1 MSRFEA
7 PKQLLEYTLNMYSK
21 YIDNLD
27 IDNLISLIKS
37 DLDIAN
43 SHKEDSVIH
52 DVMQLLVDECG
63 QEVVNDIILSPD
75 NQYLLY
81 AGVIF
86 DDHVD
91 ITKDQI
97 AELEFSTAVFTNGVT
112 VYSPILP
119 NYAFSY
125 LKVNGIVDLTRVKNL
140 GDSNLLYKL
149 NNASCTVKL
158 STALKTISSKS
169 FKHAAETNIE
179 YDGTIEEFSELINL
193 HWAMWPPRLRA
204 ELKESLEYRKILCS
218 DGVWEYKAWRSR

>member
-27 IDNLISLIKS
+27 MNNLISLIKS
-37 DLDIAN
+37 DSDIA
-43 SHKEDSVIH
+43 SVHKEYSVIH

-63 QEVVNDIILSPD
+63 QDVVNDIVLSPD
-75 NQYLLY
+75 NQYSLY

-97 AELEFSTAVFTNGVT
+97 SELEFSTAVFTNGVT
-112 VYSPILP
+112 VYSPMLP
-119 NYAFSY
+119 RYAFSY
-125 LKVNGIVDLTRVKNL
+125 LKVNGVVDLTRVQIL
-140 GDSNLLYKL
+140 DDLNLLYKI
-149 NNASCTVKL
+149 NSSCTVKL
-158 STALKTISSKS
+158 STALKTISPKS
-169 FKHAAETNIE
+169 FKHTPTTTRVE
-179 YDGTIEEFSELINL
+179 YNGTIKEFSELIST
-193 HWAMWPPRLRA
+193 HWAMWPPRLRS

-218 DGVWEYKAWRSR
+218 DGVWEYEAWRSR

>member
-1 MSRFEA
+1 MSRFELS
-7 PKQLLEYTLNMYSK
+7 KQELTHILNLYSE

-27 IDNLISLIKS
+27 IDNFISSIKS
-37 DLDIAN
+37 DTSIIKIKD
-43 SHKEDSVIH
+43 DSAIH

-63 QEVVNDIILSPD
+63 KQIVNDIILSPD
-75 NQYLLY
+75 NQYSLY

-125 LKVNGIVDLTRVKNL
+125 LKVNGVVDLTRVKTL
-140 GDSNLLYKL
+140 EDSNLLYK
-149 NNASCTVKL
+149 SSSTCTVKL
-158 STALKTISSKS
+158 STALKTISPKA
-169 FKHAAETNIE
+169 FKHVTGTNIE
-179 YDGTIEEFSELINL
+179 YDGTIKEFSELIST

-204 ELKESLEYRKILCS
+204 ELKESLEYREILCS
-218 DGVWEYKAWRSR
+218 DGIWEYSAWRSR

>member
-1 MSRFEA
+1 MSRFKA

-27 IDNLISLIKS
+27 IDNFISSIKS
-37 DLDIAN
+37 DLDITDG
-43 SHKEDSVIH
+43 HKEDSVIH

-63 QEVVNDIILSPD
+63 QDIVNDIVLSPD
-75 NQYLLY
+75 NQYSLY

-97 AELEFSTAVFTNGVT
+97 SELEFSTAVFTNGVT
-112 VYSPILP
+112 VHSPMLP
-119 NYAFSY
+119 RYAFSY
-125 LKVNGIVDLTRVKNL
+125 LKVNGIVDLTRVQIL
-140 GDSNLLYKL
+140 DDSNLLYK
-149 NNASCTVKL
+149 SSSVCTVKL
-158 STALKTISSKS
+158 STALKTISPKA
-169 FKHAAETNIE
+169 FKHVMGTNIE
-179 YDGTIEEFSELINL
+179 YDGTIKEFSELISI

-204 ELKESLEYRKILCS
+204 ELKESLEYSEIFCS

>member
-7 PKQLLEYTLNMYSK
+7 PKQLLKYTLNVYSK

-43 SHKEDSVIH
+43 GHKEDSVIH

-63 QEVVNDIILSPD
+63 QDIVNDIVLSPD
-75 NQYLLY
+75 NQYSLY

-97 AELEFSTAVFTNGVT
+97 SELEFSTAVFTNGVT
-112 VYSPILP
+112 VHSPMLP
-119 NYAFSY
+119 RYAFSY
-125 LKVNGIVDLTRVKNL
+125 LKVNGIVDLTRVQIL
-140 GDSNLLYKL
+140 DDLNLLYKI
-149 NNASCTVKL
+149 NSSCTVKL
-158 STALKTISSKS
+158 STALKTISPKA
-169 FKHAAETNIE
+169 FKHVTGTNIE
-179 YDGTIEEFSELINL
+179 YDGTIKEFSELISL
-193 HWAMWPPRLRA
+193 HWAMWPARLRA
-204 ELKESLEYRKILCS
+204 ELKESLEYREILCS
-218 DGVWEYKAWRSR
+218 DGVWEYKAWRSK

>member
-43 SHKEDSVIH
+43 KGDSVIH

-63 QEVVNDIILSPD
+63 QDVVNDIILSPD
-75 NQYLLY
+75 NQYSLY

-125 LKVNGIVDLTRVKNL
+125 LKVNGVVDLTRVKTL
-140 GDSNLLYKL
+140 EDSNLLYKSSS
-149 NNASCTVKL
+149 ACTIKL
-158 STALKTISSKS
+158 STALKTISPKS
-169 FKHAAETNIE
+169 FKHVMGTNIE
-179 YDGTIEEFSELINL
+179 YDGTTEKFSELISL

-204 ELKESLEYRKILCS
+204 ELKESLEYREILCS
-218 DGVWEYKAWRSR
+218 DGIWEYSAWRSR

>member
-7 PKQLLEYTLNMYSK
+7 PKQLLEYTLNVYSK

-43 SHKEDSVIH
+43 GHKEDSVIH

-63 QEVVNDIILSPD
+63 QQIVNDIVLSPD
-75 NQYLLY
+75 NTYSLY

-97 AELEFSTAVFTNGVT
+97 SDLEFSTAVFTNGVT
-112 VYSPILP
+112 VYSQVLP
-119 NYAFSY
+119 EYALSY
-125 LKVNGIVDLTRVKNL
+125 SKMNGIVDLTRVKTLGNL
-140 GDSNLLYKL
+140 NLLYKF

-169 FKHAAETNIE
+169 FKHVAQTSIE
-179 YDGTIEEFSELINL
+179 YDGTIEEFSELIST
-193 HWAMWPPRLRA
+193 HWAMWPPSLRA
-204 ELKESLEYRKILCS
+204 ELKESLEYREILCS
-218 DGVWEYKAWRSR
+218 DGIWEYSSWRSR

>member
-7 PKQLLEYTLNMYSK
+7 PKQLLKYTLNVYSK

-43 SHKEDSVIH
+43 GHKEDSVIH

-63 QEVVNDIILSPD
+63 QDIVNDIVLSPD
-75 NQYLLY
+75 NQYSLY

-97 AELEFSTAVFTNGVT
+97 SELEFSTAVFTNGVT
-112 VYSPILP
+112 VYSPMLP
-119 NYAFSY
+119 RYAFSY
-125 LKVNGIVDLTRVKNL
+125 LKVNGIVDLTRVQIL
-140 GDSNLLYKL
+140 DDLNLLYKI
-149 NNASCTVKL
+149 NSSCTVKL
-158 STALKTISSKS
+158 STALKTISPKA
-169 FKHAAETNIE
+169 FKHVTGTNIE
-179 YDGTIEEFSELINL
+179 YDGTIKEFSELISL
-193 HWAMWPPRLRA
+193 HWAMWPARLRA
-204 ELKESLEYRKILCS
+204 ELKESLEYREILCS
-218 DGVWEYKAWRSR
+218 DGVWEYKAWRSK

>member
-27 IDNLISLIKS
+27 IDNLISFIKS
-37 DLDIAN
+37 DLDITDG
-43 SHKEDSVIH
+43 HKEDSVIH

-63 QEVVNDIILSPD
+63 KDVVNDIVLSPD
-75 NQYLLY
+75 NQYSLY

-97 AELEFSTAVFTNGVT
+97 SELEFSTAVFTNGVT
-112 VYSPILP
+112 VYSPMLP
-119 NYAFSY
+119 RYAFNY
-125 LKVNGIVDLTRVKNL
+125 LKVNGVVDLTRVQIL
-140 GDSNLLYKL
+140 DDLNLLYKI
-149 NNASCTVKL
+149 NSSCTVKL
-158 STALKTISSKS
+158 STALKTISPKS
-169 FKHAAETNIE
+169 FKHTPTTTRVE
-179 YDGTIEEFSELINL
+179 YDGTIEEFSELISL
-193 HWAMWPPRLRA
+193 HWAMWPNRLRA
-204 ELKESLEYRKILCS
+204 ELKESLEYSEIFCS

>member
-1 MSRFEA
+1 MSRFELS
-7 PKQLLEYTLNMYSK
+7 KQELTYILNRYSE

-27 IDNLISLIKS
+27 IDNFISSIKS
-37 DLDIAN
+37 DISMIEVN
-43 SHKEDSVIH
+43 KEDSIIH

-63 QEVVNDIILSPD
+63 QQIVNDIVLSQD
-75 NQYLLY
+75 NTYSLY

-86 DDHVD
+86 NDHVD

-112 VYSPILP
+112 IYSQVLP
-119 NYAFSY
+119 EYALSY
-125 LKVNGIVDLTRVKNL
+125 SKMNGIVDLTRVKTL
-140 GDSNLLYKL
+140 GDLNLLYKF

-169 FKHAAETNIE
+169 FKHVAQTSIE

-193 HWAMWPPRLRA
+193 NWAMWPPRLRV
-204 ELKESLEYRKILCS
+204 EFKESIEFREIICS
-218 DGVWEYKAWRSR
+218 DGIWEYKAWRSR

>member
-1 MSRFEA
+1 MSRFGA
-7 PKQLLEYTLNMYSK
+7 PKQLLEYALNKYSK

-27 IDNLISLIKS
+27 MDNLISLIKS
-37 DLDIAN
+37 DPDIA
-43 SHKEDSVIH
+43 SDHKEYSVIH

-63 QEVVNDIILSPD
+63 QDIVNDIILSPD
-75 NQYLLY
+75 NQYSLY

-86 DDHVD
+86 DNHVD

-97 AELEFSTAVFTNGVT
+97 SELEFSTAVFTNGVT
-112 VYSPILP
+112 VYSQVLP
-119 NYAFSY
+119 DYALSY
-125 LKVNGIVDLTRVKNL
+125 SKMNGIVDLTRVKHL

-169 FKHAAETNIE
+169 FKHIAPTNIE
-179 YDGTIEEFSELINL
+179 YDGTIEEFSELIRT

-204 ELKESLEYRKILCS
+204 EFKESIEFREIICS

>member
-1 MSRFEA
+1 MSRFELS
-7 PKQLLEYTLNMYSK
+7 KQELTYILNRYSE

-27 IDNLISLIKS
+27 IDNFISSIKS
-37 DLDIAN
+37 DISIVEAN
-43 SHKEDSVIH
+43 EEDSIIH

-63 QEVVNDIILSPD
+63 QQIVNDIVLSPD
-75 NQYLLY
+75 NTYSLY

-97 AELEFSTAVFTNGVT
+97 SDLEFSTAVFTNGVT
-112 VYSPILP
+112 VYSQVLP
-119 NYAFSY
+119 EYALSY
-125 LKVNGIVDLTRVKNL
+125 SKMNGIVDLTRVKTLGNL
-140 GDSNLLYKL
+140 NLLYKF

-169 FKHAAETNIE
+169 FKHVAQTSIE
-179 YDGTIEEFSELINL
+179 YDGTIEEFSELISL
-193 HWAMWPPRLRA
+193 HWDMWPPSLRA

>member
-7 PKQLLEYTLNMYSK
+7 PKQLLEYTLNVYSK

-43 SHKEDSVIH
+43 GHKEDSVIH

-63 QEVVNDIILSPD
+63 QDVVNDIVLSPD
-75 NQYLLY
+75 NQYSLY

-97 AELEFSTAVFTNGVT
+97 SELEFSTAVFTNGVT
-112 VYSPILP
+112 VYSPMLP
-119 NYAFSY
+119 RYAFSY
-125 LKVNGIVDLTRVKNL
+125 LKVNGIVDLTRVQIL
-140 GDSNLLYKL
+140 DDSNLLYK
-149 NNASCTVKL
+149 SSSVCTVKL
-158 STALKTISSKS
+158 STALKTISPKA
-169 FKHAAETNIE
+169 FKHVTGTNIE
-179 YDGTIEEFSELINL
+179 YDGTIKEFSELISI

-204 ELKESLEYRKILCS
+204 ELKESLEYSEIFCS

>member
-63 QEVVNDIILSPD
+63 QDIVNDIVLSPD
-75 NQYLLY
+75 NQYSLY

-86 DDHVD
+86 DEHAN

-97 AELEFSTAVFTNGVT
+97 SELEFSTAVFTNGVT
-112 VYSPILP
+112 VYSPMLP
-119 NYAFSY
+119 RYAFSY
-125 LKVNGIVDLTRVKNL
+125 LKVNGIVDLTRVQIL
-140 GDSNLLYKL
+140 DDSNLLYK
-149 NNASCTVKL
+149 SSSTCTVKL
-158 STALKTISSKS
+158 STALKTISPKS
-169 FKHAAETNIE
+169 FKHIATTRVE
-179 YDGTIEEFSELINL
+179 YDGTIKEFSELISL
-193 HWAMWPPRLRA
+193 HWAMWPNRLRA
-204 ELKESLEYRKILCS
+204 ELKESLEYSEIFCS
-218 DGVWEYKAWRSR
+218 DGVWEYKAWRNK

>member
-7 PKQLLEYTLNMYSK
+7 PKQLLEYTLNVYSK

-43 SHKEDSVIH
+43 GHKEDSVIH

-63 QEVVNDIILSPD
+63 QDVVNDIVLSPD
-75 NQYLLY
+75 NQYSLY

-97 AELEFSTAVFTNGVT
+97 SELEFSTAVFTNGVT
-112 VYSPILP
+112 VYSPMLP
-119 NYAFSY
+119 RYAFSY
-125 LKVNGIVDLTRVKNL
+125 LKVNGVVDLTRVQIL
-140 GDSNLLYKL
+140 DDSNLLYK
-149 NNASCTVKL
+149 SSSVCTVKL
-158 STALKTISSKS
+158 STALKTISPKA
-169 FKHAAETNIE
+169 FKHVTGTNIE
-179 YDGTIEEFSELINL
+179 YDGTIKEFSELISI

-204 ELKESLEYRKILCS
+204 ELKESLEYSEIFCS

>member
-7 PKQLLEYTLNMYSK
+7 PKQLLEYTLNVYSK

-43 SHKEDSVIH
+43 GHKEDSVIH

-63 QEVVNDIILSPD
+63 QDVVNDIVLSPD
-75 NQYLLY
+75 NQYSLY

-97 AELEFSTAVFTNGVT
+97 SELEFSTAVFTNGVT

-125 LKVNGIVDLTRVKNL
+125 LKVNGVVDLTRVKTL
-140 GDSNLLYKL
+140 EDSNLLYK
-149 NNASCTVKL
+149 SSSTCTVKL
-158 STALKTISSKS
+158 STALKTISPKA
-169 FKHAAETNIE
+169 FKHVMGTNIE
-179 YDGTIEEFSELINL
+179 YDGTIEEFSELIST

>member
-1 MSRFEA
+1 MSRFGA
-7 PKQLLEYTLNMYSK
+7 PKQLLEYTLNKYSK

-27 IDNLISLIKS
+27 MDNLISLIKS
-37 DLDIAN
+37 DPDIA
-43 SHKEDSVIH
+43 SVHKEDSVIH

-63 QEVVNDIILSPD
+63 QDVVNDIILSPD
-75 NQYLLY
+75 NQYSLY

-125 LKVNGIVDLTRVKNL
+125 LKVNGIVDLTRVKTL
-140 GDSNLLYKL
+140 EDLNLLYKI
-149 NNASCTVKL
+149 NSSCTIKL
-158 STALKTISSKS
+158 STALKTISPKS
-169 FKHAAETNIE
+169 FKHTPTTTRVE
-179 YDGTIEEFSELINL
+179 YDGTIEEFSELIRT

-204 ELKESLEYRKILCS
+204 ELKESLEYRKIFCS

>member
-37 DLDIAN
+37 DQNITSTN
-43 SHKEDSVIH
+43 REYGVIH
-52 DVMQLLVDECG
+52 DIAQLLVDECG
-63 QEVVNDIILSPD
+63 QDVVNDIVLSPD
-75 NQYLLY
+75 NQYSLY

-97 AELEFSTAVFTNGVT
+97 SELEFSTAVFTNGVT
-112 VYSPILP
+112 VYSPMLP
-119 NYAFSY
+119 RYAFSY
-125 LKVNGIVDLTRVKNL
+125 LKVNGVVDLTRVQIL
-140 GDSNLLYKL
+140 DDLNLLYKI
-149 NNASCTVKL
+149 NSSCTVKL
-158 STALKTISSKS
+158 STALKTISPKS
-169 FKHAAETNIE
+169 FKHTPTTTRVE
-179 YDGTIEEFSELINL
+179 YDGTIEEFSELIST
-193 HWAMWPPRLRA
+193 HWAMWPPRLRS

>member
-1 MSRFEA
+1 MSRFELS
-7 PKQLLEYTLNMYSK
+7 KQELTYILNRYSE

-27 IDNLISLIKS
+27 IDNFISSIKS
-37 DLDIAN
+37 DLDITDG
-43 SHKEDSVIH
+43 HKEDSVIH

-63 QEVVNDIILSPD
+63 QDIVNDIVLSPD
-75 NQYLLY
+75 NQYSLY

-125 LKVNGIVDLTRVKNL
+125 LKVNGIVDLTRVKTL
-140 GDSNLLYKL
+140 EDSNLLYK
-149 NNASCTVKL
+149 SSSTCTVKL
-158 STALKTISSKS
+158 STALKTISPKA
-169 FKHAAETNIE
+169 FKHVTGTNIE
-179 YDGTIEEFSELINL
+179 YDGTIKEFSELIST

-204 ELKESLEYRKILCS
+204 ELKESLEYSEIFCS